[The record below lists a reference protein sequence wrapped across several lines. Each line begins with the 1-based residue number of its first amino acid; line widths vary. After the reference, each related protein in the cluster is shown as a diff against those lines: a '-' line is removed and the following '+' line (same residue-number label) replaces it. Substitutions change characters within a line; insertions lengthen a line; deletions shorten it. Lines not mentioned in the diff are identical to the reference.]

1 MEEPDMPYEDGDTTI
16 FLYVYGKKD
25 IPSQK
30 LQNMLRYL
38 VDSREVNAK
47 DEDLKRLSQMLKNV
61 KANKRVGEQY
71 MHTWMREQHIR
82 EEAKQEGMEEGL
94 KEGEERILLKQITA
108 KRNAGMDVLTIAK
121 DLVQKEE
128 YIEELI
134 EKYQIKN

>member
-1 MEEPDMPYEDGDTTI
+1 MNSYSYAIAEST
-16 FLYVYGKKD
+16 GKKD

-38 VDSREVNAK
+38 VDSREENAK

-82 EEAKQEGMEEGL
+82 EEAKQEGMEETTKNIIRNMYRNGFSL
-94 KEGEERILLKQITA
+94 TQIMTA
-108 KRNAGMDVLTIAK
+108 TNVTK
-121 DLVQKEE
+121 
-128 YIEELI
+128 ELI
-134 EKYQIKN
+134 ARIVAQETDEL

>member
-1 MEEPDMPYEDGDTTI
+1 MNSYSYAIAEST
-16 FLYVYGKKD
+16 GKKD

-38 VDSREVNAK
+38 VDSREENAK
-47 DEDLKRLSQMLKNV
+47 DEDLRRLSQMLKNV

>member
-1 MEEPDMPYEDGDTTI
+1 MNSYSYAIAESK
-16 FLYVYGKKD
+16 GKKD

-38 VDSREVNAK
+38 VDSREENAK

-94 KEGEERILLKQITA
+94 KEGHKAGLQEGAEQLLVQLICTKL
-108 KRNAGMDVLTIAK
+108 NAGMDVLTIAK

-134 EKYQIKN
+134 EKYRLGN

>member
-1 MEEPDMPYEDGDTTI
+1 
-16 FLYVYGKKD
+16 
-25 IPSQK
+25 
-30 LQNMLRYL
+30 MLRYL
-38 VDSREVNAK
+38 VDSREENAK

-82 EEAKQEGMEEGL
+82 EEAKQEGMEEGA
-94 KEGEERILLKQITA
+94 EQLLVQLICTKL
-108 KRNAGMDVLTIAK
+108 NAGMDVPTIAK

-134 EKYQIKN
+134 ERYQLQN

>member
-1 MEEPDMPYEDGDTTI
+1 MNSYSYAIAEST
-16 FLYVYGKKD
+16 GKKD

-38 VDSREVNAK
+38 VDSREENAK

-82 EEAKQEGMEEGL
+82 EEAKQEGMEEGA
-94 KEGEERILLKQITA
+94 EQLLVQLICTKL
-108 KRNAGMDVLTIAK
+108 NAGMDVPTIAK

-134 EKYQIKN
+134 ERYQLQN

>member
-1 MEEPDMPYEDGDTTI
+1 MNSYSYAIAEST
-16 FLYVYGKKD
+16 GKKD

-38 VDSREVNAK
+38 VDSREENAK

-82 EEAKQEGMEEGL
+82 EEAKQEGMEEGA
-94 KEGEERILLKQITA
+94 EQLLVQLICTKL
-108 KRNAGMDVLTIAK
+108 NAGMDIPTIAK

-134 EKYQIKN
+134 ERYQLQD

>member
-1 MEEPDMPYEDGDTTI
+1 MNSYSYAIAEST
-16 FLYVYGKKD
+16 GKKD

-38 VDSREVNAK
+38 VDSREENAK

-128 YIEELI
+128 YIEELN

>member
-1 MEEPDMPYEDGDTTI
+1 MNSYSYAIAEST
-16 FLYVYGKKD
+16 GKKD

-38 VDSREVNAK
+38 VDSREENAK

-82 EEAKQEGMEEGL
+82 EEAKQEGMEE
-94 KEGEERILLKQITA
+94 T
-108 KRNAGMDVLTIAK
+108 TK
-121 DLVQKEE
+121 D
-128 YIEELI
+128 I
-134 EKYQIKN
+134 IKNMYRNGFSLTQIMTATNVTKEFIARIVAQETDEL

>member
-1 MEEPDMPYEDGDTTI
+1 MNSYSYAIAEST
-16 FLYVYGKKD
+16 GKKD

-38 VDSREVNAK
+38 VDSREENAK

-82 EEAKQEGMEEGL
+82 EEARQEGMEETTKDIIRNMYRNGFSL
-94 KEGEERILLKQITA
+94 TQIMTA
-108 KRNAGMDVLTIAK
+108 TNVTK
-121 DLVQKEE
+121 
-128 YIEELI
+128 ELI
-134 EKYQIKN
+134 ARIVSQETDEL

>member
-1 MEEPDMPYEDGDTTI
+1 MNSYSYAIAEST
-16 FLYVYGKKD
+16 GKKD

-38 VDSREVNAK
+38 VDSREENAK

-82 EEAKQEGMEEGL
+82 EEAKQEGMEETTKDIIRNMYRNGFSL
-94 KEGEERILLKQITA
+94 TQIMTATNVTKEFIARIVAQET
-108 KRNAGMDVLTIAK
+108 D
-121 DLVQKEE
+121 
-128 YIEELI
+128 EL
-134 EKYQIKN
+134 

>member
-1 MEEPDMPYEDGDTTI
+1 MNSYSYAIAEST
-16 FLYVYGKKD
+16 GKKD

-38 VDSREVNAK
+38 VDSREENAK
-47 DEDLKRLSQMLKNV
+47 DEDLRRLSQMLKNV

-128 YIEELI
+128 YIEELN

>member
-1 MEEPDMPYEDGDTTI
+1 MDSYSYAIAEST
-16 FLYVYGKKD
+16 GKKD

-38 VDSREVNAK
+38 VDSREENAK

-82 EEAKQEGMEEGL
+82 EEAKQEGMEEGA
-94 KEGEERILLKQITA
+94 EQLLVQLICTKL
-108 KRNAGMDVLTIAK
+108 NAGMDVPTIAK

-134 EKYQIKN
+134 ERYQLQN

>member
-1 MEEPDMPYEDGDTTI
+1 MPYEDGDTTI

-38 VDSREVNAK
+38 VDSREENAK

-82 EEAKQEGMEEGL
+82 EEARREGIQEGRQEGIQ
-94 KEGEERILLKQITA
+94 EGEKQLLLKQI
-108 KRNAGMDVLTIAK
+108 KVKLSSGMDIPAIAV
-121 DLVQKEE
+121 DLVQTEE
-128 YIEELI
+128 CIEELI
-134 EKYQIKN
+134 EKYQLGK

>member
-1 MEEPDMPYEDGDTTI
+1 MNSYSYAIAEST
-16 FLYVYGKKD
+16 GKKD

-38 VDSREVNAK
+38 VDSREENAK

-82 EEAKQEGMEEGL
+82 EEAKQEGMEETTKDIIRNMYRNGFSL
-94 KEGEERILLKQITA
+94 TQIMTA
-108 KRNAGMDVLTIAK
+108 TNVTK
-121 DLVQKEE
+121 
-128 YIEELI
+128 ELI
-134 EKYQIKN
+134 ARIVAQETDEL